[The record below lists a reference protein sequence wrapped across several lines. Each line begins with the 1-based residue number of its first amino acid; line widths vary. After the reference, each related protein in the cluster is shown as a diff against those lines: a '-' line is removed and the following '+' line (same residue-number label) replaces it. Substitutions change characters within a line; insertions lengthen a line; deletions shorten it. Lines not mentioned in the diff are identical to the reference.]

1 MGHTLEIFESADNI
15 ESTSASNIRKSH
27 GHSLP
32 RNNVVHVLTFSS
44 AQPAETGSVH
54 PLVLSEHLSKT
65 DERLGCIIV
74 VHLGEVS
81 KRAQYVSMW

>member
-15 ESTSASNIRKSH
+15 ESTSASNIRKPH
-27 GHSLP
+27 GHNLP
-32 RNNVVHVLTFSS
+32 RNNLAHVLTFSS
-44 AQPAETGSVH
+44 AQPVKTGSV
-54 PLVLSEHLSKT
+54 VLSEHLSKK

-81 KRAQYVSMW
+81 KRAQNVSMC